1 MLLKYVETLQNTLAK
16 QKSIDFCFVLY
27 NFYVVKG
34 NKKKCEHIAF
44 DTFRHIKEQ
53 SNNRGDNGFWSDGS
67 ALLFVLENLDKNG
80 FIETDLGSVLQD
92 YDTWLIAQISRQR
105 MDFKQRDLSF
115 YIQLLFD
122 RRRHL
127 NINVAPVNKAF
138 LAQIAEKIVQYID
151 TPTISLHQVA
161 IHRDIIVLLNLN
173 QKRVY
178 REILEKALRRLAVRL
193 ETGYAEGDNTVVF
206 LNNLTIYPIIC
217 QFISLKPRLDIVAV
231 ISDWLGHAKLSDDDT
246 LHWTDRYYLLNSLI
260 RVNTELANHIWNEE
274 LEDILTKEAQAA
286 LNQDSQQKYLL
297 ALTINSYLHPN
308 LSSWDEVLLVPRFSS
323 L

>member
-34 NKKKCEHIAF
+34 NKKKYEHIAF

-80 FIETDLGSVLQD
+80 FIETNLGSVLQD

-127 NINVAPVNKAF
+127 NINVAPVNTAF
-138 LAQIAEKIVQYID
+138 TGGDQDNFNQFD
-151 TPTISLHQVA
+151 TNHNLGNTTRNYNPFVFEDDPEEPTTTEPY
-161 IHRDIIVLLNLN
+161 D
-173 QKRVY
+173 
-178 REILEKALRRLAVRL
+178 
-193 ETGYAEGDNTVVF
+193 
-206 LNNLTIYPIIC
+206 PITTT
-217 QFISLKPRLDIVAV
+217 A
-231 ISDWLGHAKLSDDDT
+231 
-246 LHWTDRYYLLNSLI
+246 Y
-260 RVNTELANHIWNEE
+260 
-274 LEDILTKEAQAA
+274 
-286 LNQDSQQKYLL
+286 
-297 ALTINSYLHPN
+297 
-308 LSSWDEVLLVPRFSS
+308 
-323 L
+323 